1 MPIKKIYN
9 WVTEIKINK
18 KVANRASWN
27 IKNIHCLVNT
37 DTVNSFDKKTSPLLL
52 AG

>member
-27 IKNIHCLVNT
+27 MKNINYLVNT
-37 DTVNSFDKKTSPLLL
+37 DKVNSFDNKKLPLLL